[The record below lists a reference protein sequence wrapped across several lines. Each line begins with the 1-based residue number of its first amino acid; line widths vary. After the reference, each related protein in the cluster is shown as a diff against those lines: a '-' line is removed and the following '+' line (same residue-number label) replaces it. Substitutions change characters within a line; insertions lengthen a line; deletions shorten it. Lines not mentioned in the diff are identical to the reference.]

1 MLRRAL
7 GESVEVETII
17 TGGLWNTFVDETQVE
32 NAILNLAINA
42 RDAMNGHGK
51 LTIEAGNAQ
60 LDNRYTRQHP
70 EVEPGQYVMIAVTD
84 TGCGIPAEMLEQVF
98 EPFFTTK
105 PPGQGTGLG

>member
-7 GESVEVETII
+7 GESVEVETVIS
-17 TGGLWNTFVDETQVE
+17 GGLWNTFVDETQVE

-60 LDNRYTRQHP
+60 LDDRYTRQHP
-70 EVEPGQYVMIAVTD
+70 EVEPGQNVMIAVMD
-84 TGCGIPAEMLEQVF
+84 TGSGIPAEILDQVF
-98 EPFFTTK
+98 EPFLQ
-105 PPGQGTGLG
+105 PSRQVRAPGLD